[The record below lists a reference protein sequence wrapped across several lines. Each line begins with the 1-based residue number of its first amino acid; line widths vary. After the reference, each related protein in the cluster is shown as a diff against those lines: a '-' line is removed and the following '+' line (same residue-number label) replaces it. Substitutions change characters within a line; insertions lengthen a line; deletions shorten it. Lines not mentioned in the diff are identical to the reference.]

1 MKTLDDG
8 VYREKWFGK
17 STDTKPT
24 DCPNSSVFYEMD
36 TQKVFMFDKAT
47 STWIEQ

>member
-8 VYREKWFGK
+8 VYRQIWFGK

-24 DCPNSSVFYEMD
+24 DCPNSSLWYEMD
-36 TQKVFMFDKAT
+36 KQKVYMFDAEA
-47 STWIEQ
+47 SVWIEQ